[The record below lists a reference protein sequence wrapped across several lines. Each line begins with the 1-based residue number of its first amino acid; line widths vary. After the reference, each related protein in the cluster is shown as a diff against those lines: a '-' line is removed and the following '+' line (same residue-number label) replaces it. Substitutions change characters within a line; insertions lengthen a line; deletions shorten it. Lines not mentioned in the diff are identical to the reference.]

1 MAAQVAARDLL
12 ARFAKLPSGQQNLA
26 IIAGTVASIY
36 LTKAITD
43 VRRKPREAEKPDVRP
58 FLYRFLSE

>member
-43 VRRKPREAEKPDVRP
+43 VRRKPSCIDFCRNRNHFV
-58 FLYRFLSE
+58 FLSS